1 MKTELDKESPGSR
14 RAISLKMT
22 VLTRQLH
29 KRFDQ
34 AVVDIG
40 VTRSQWTVIAVIA
53 RRPDATQRE
62 IAEVLEMSEAAAG
75 RLIDRLC
82 VDGLL
87 ERRPKEDDRRA
98 YCINLTDA
106 STAILDKISSVAA
119 EHERVVFAGFSDED
133 LEKLD
138 GYLSKLAANI
148 ATTVAKPR

>member
-1 MKTELDKESPGSR
+1 VKTDLDKEAPGSR

-40 VTRSQWTVIAVIA
+40 VTRSQWTLIAVIA
-53 RRPDATQRE
+53 RRPAATQRE

-82 VDGLL
+82 ADAFL

-98 YCINLTDA
+98 YCIHLTSA
-106 STAILDKISSVAA
+106 SEGILEKISAVASV
-119 EHERVVFAGFSDED
+119 HEKVVFEGFSED
-133 LEKLD
+133 DLKKLD
-138 GYLSKLAANI
+138 GYLSKIAANI
-148 ATTVAKPR
+148 AAPR